1 MAELRHRRSKPLVKP
16 ALPTGILLEDSLDK
30 ECDKK
35 ASIDFGTTS
44 LSSTVVSEGK
54 IIKYET
60 VLYFYVFIISSDCR
74 VDC

>member
-16 ALPTGILLEDSLDK
+16 TGILLEGSLDK

-60 VLYFYVFIISSDCR
+60 VLYFYVFIISSDCC